1 MKPEVGSE
9 EISRQASPTQPPVV
23 QQKARLKRLVEEFPY
38 FSFYL
43 DDPDLKEN
51 AVGLFEKIG
60 FIVDHIDVKDRGDI
74 IKLSIQ
80 ALEKGHLIA
89 FHYRKKQDGSNILSL
104 FTELKRLKPHKS
116 FKNIIPVFVANVVS
130 GTDNIIFKALSKFD
144 IRFSIFLNPD
154 DSGAAKLENFLG
166 ELQTFQKLIFT
177 DIRLKSARKPDI
189 SRADIKSVEV
199 IERYKSLVKKGDE
212 LMKTNPEKAIGLFS
226 EAIDLKPD
234 FYVYEKRGDA
244 YYLIGEF
251 TMAINDY
258 IEANKLSQG
267 MSDPFAK
274 LSACCFNLVR
284 EEAEKGNKDIARK
297 WFGRGMK
304 SFHKAEKIIE
314 KTEKDKELLEE
325 GYSAGA
331 YKNIMEALAEADL
344 REIGMEEEEREIDL
358 LSRKV
363 FEKIKH
369 IDFSNEDID
378 VDTRMNYAIALTR
391 QKHYVIA
398 EKIFRSLIRQ
408 DVDNAGPAL
417 NNFAVELRKNKEYEN
432 AFNIYRELF
441 KYKITNK
448 DIVIQEMMIAGRKY
462 ALTAR
467 ADGKSEKAVK
477 LYEEITRY
485 AKNAKN
491 MERVFCDMAAAYLE
505 IRDTEQALMFFNMA
519 IKKSESQ
526 TGLAML

>member
-1 MKPEVGSE
+1 MKPEVGSA
-9 EISRQASPTQPPVV
+9 EISRQAPPIQPLVI
-23 QQKARLKRLVEEFPY
+23 QQKIKLKRLVEEFPY
-38 FSFYL
+38 FSFYF
-43 DDPDLKEN
+43 DDLDLKEN
-51 AVGLFEKIG
+51 AVGLLEKIG
-60 FIVDHIDVKDRGDI
+60 FTVDHIDMKARGDI

-89 FHYRKKQDGSNILSL
+89 LHYQKRQDGSNILSL

-154 DSGAAKLENFLG
+154 NSCAPKLEDFLN
-166 ELQTFQKLIFT
+166 ELQTFQKLIFG
-177 DIRLKSARKPDI
+177 DIRLKGAGKPDI
-189 SRADIKSVEV
+189 SRVDTKSVEV
-199 IERYKSLVKKGDE
+199 VERYKSLVKKGDE
-212 LMKTNPEKAIGLFS
+212 LMKTNPKKAIELFS

-234 FYVYEKRGDA
+234 FYIYEKRGDA
-244 YYLIGEF
+244 YYLICEF

-274 LSACCFNLVR
+274 ISACCFNLVR
-284 EEAEKGNKDIARK
+284 QEAKKGSKDIARK
-297 WFGRGMK
+297 WFDRGMK

-314 KTEKDKELLEE
+314 KIEKDEKLSVE

-331 YKNIMEALAEADL
+331 HKNIMEALAEADL
-344 REIGMEEEEREIDL
+344 RETGMREEEQEINS

-369 IDFSNEDID
+369 IDFSDEDID
-378 VDTRMNYAIALTR
+378 VDTRMNYAITLTR
-391 QKHYVIA
+391 QKHYEIA

-408 DVDNAGPAL
+408 NVDNAGPAL
-417 NNFAVELRKNKEYEN
+417 NNFAVELRKNKEYEK

-448 DIVIQEMMIAGRKY
+448 DVVIQEMMTTGRKY
-462 ALTAR
+462 ALTTR
-467 ADGKSEKAVK
+467 ADGKAKRAVK
-477 LYEEITRY
+477 LYEEIVRY
-485 AKNAKN
+485 AKDAKN

-505 IRDTEQALMFFNMA
+505 IRDTQQALTFFNMA
-519 IKKSESQ
+519 VEKNKNQAEPA
-526 TGLAML
+526 TL